1 MYAQF
6 KGTPAERSKG
16 RKVSLAEQ
24 DQLLTWSSPAGLSLT
39 LTVCASQCMPEC
51 VQVKAYSMCL
61 YFPDAHRIHACY
73 CVHVCICMPVG
84 MRACLRVGNEVRHGC
99 VIHIS
104 SHDRGRRR
112 VPGKR
117 SKALL
122 LPDLSPYMQGR
133 TMLLGSRVN

>member
-1 MYAQF
+1 MHIEYMHA
-6 KGTPAERSKG
+6 TACM
-16 RKVSLAEQ
+16 
-24 DQLLTWSSPAGLSLT
+24 
-39 LTVCASQCMPEC
+39 CASVCPWEC
-51 VQVKAYSMCL
+51 G
-61 YFPDAHRIHACY
+61 
-73 CVHVCICMPVG
+73 HVYTS
-84 MRACLRVGNEVRHGC
+84 VGNEVRHGC

-122 LPDLSPYMQGR
+122 PPDLSPYMQGR